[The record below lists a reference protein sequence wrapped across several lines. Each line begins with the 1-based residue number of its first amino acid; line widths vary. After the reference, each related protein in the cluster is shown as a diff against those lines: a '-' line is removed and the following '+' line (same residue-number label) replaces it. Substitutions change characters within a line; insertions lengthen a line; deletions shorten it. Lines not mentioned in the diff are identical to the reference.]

1 MKSYQPLAKNLKP
14 RVVWLGVSASIVST
28 LDPTGVSVAW
38 AACGANGPGAIAGPV
53 LCQPAT
59 GDANLSTQTGTTI
72 TVGGEPNVYGILV
85 SPGAAGG
92 NATVD
97 IQGTAIQVGPAP
109 GIGLYVDYG
118 GTGASNLAVN
128 LSGTNTISINSPT
141 GSPSTNPVGVLVRN
155 TGAGSSNITVNG
167 QLTLTNLATASNAV
181 FDGGLIIRASNNA
194 TSASIIHQGSGR
206 IETHGGDAV
215 GVSALGASTTANVVL
230 GQNVSLYVDNT
241 VPGAAVNQ
249 NSGIATSTVNGLNHV
264 VSAASI
270 ETLGYTARGIKAD
283 STGTGAVTVEHTGS
297 ILTHGD
303 ESRGINA
310 LSTSG
315 DVLVLQNGTIVTE
328 GRTANGVDATST
340 AGNVTVRN
348 SASVTTSGDN
358 TIGVLAWTR
367 ALGSTKT
374 IQIENN
380 GSVTIKG
387 AADQRG
393 LSAEGTAGVSRITG
407 SGDITLTNAGTLATS
422 AGMLA
427 RTETG
432 LAQIDYSGNVTT
444 ARSIGLFSVANAGGD
459 IDINYSGRIQTSGD
473 SAHGIRAI
481 ARTNAPGSG
490 AGRAPKTGGI
500 VIRNSGPILTQ
511 GNGAKGIYAENFGSG
526 VISIDNRG
534 AITTQGLDADGI
546 YANSSL
552 TGNPVAFS
560 PPGPLTISSSGKVTA
575 TGNGIYAINGTKGT
589 DLSVMATA
597 DISGG
602 SNGIYARNDGTG
614 ATSVTATGRIAGS
627 GDYGIQAT
635 NAASAAGGLTIDA
648 ATASGN
654 GYGIA
659 ALNLGAGPTRVS
671 TTGAV
676 TGTVNYGILAS
687 GAGNETLVSVGSGSV
702 VQGGTAAIFAGSAGQ
717 SIAIK
722 NSGTIQNLNGQS
734 NALAIRTALDGLGRG
749 SSGTITISNDAL
761 ITGTLDLGVPGNRLM
776 NNAQGIWNTAGGTNE
791 FGAAPAGNSV
801 ANSGTVIAANG
812 TAADP
817 AQVTTFN
824 NLETFSNAGTLT
836 MANDRAG
843 DTTVI
848 SGTYISAGGQLLLDT
863 VLGDDAS
870 ATDKLVAGGVALGG
884 GATAIH
890 VNNTGGLGAL
900 TTGNGIELVHVNGG
914 ATASAPGAF
923 VLSNRVAA
931 SAYEYTLH
939 QNGIAGEDGNWY
951 LRSTLPEVP
960 PEVPPEPEVPNYRRE
975 VPVDMVAPALAS
987 RFGLAMLGTC
997 DDRVAASFTGSKT
1010 ATCGDVVPGK
1020 AVWGRLFGE
1029 TGDVGFNGRGTSG
1042 RVSSFESHGPSYDF
1056 NLGGFQTGVDLLSKT
1071 TDGGSRN
1078 IAGIYFGAGSI
1089 DATVD
1094 LAQGGGTAGKT
1105 SMNGYSL
1112 GGYWTHKNADGWY
1125 LDSVLQGTRYDN
1137 VRASSRSP
1145 EGQTLKTN
1153 GWGLAASIEAGHS
1166 LLLSDDGWTL
1176 VPQAQLIYQRI
1187 SLDGGRRDAF
1197 GTIDFKDSDAVY
1209 GRLGARLNKDWQGK
1223 NGQPVS
1229 TWAKANLW
1237 HGFGA
1242 KATTTFANQDGSQAV
1257 GLETDLGGTW
1267 AQLGLGVSGR
1277 LSERVSVSASANYNF
1292 ALDQGRGSSVSGQ
1305 IGLNIRW

>member
-59 GDANLSTQTGTTI
+59 GDANLSTQPGTTI

-97 IQGTAIQVGPAP
+97 IQGTTIQVGPAP

-128 LSGTNTISINSPT
+128 LSGTNTISLNST
-141 GSPSTNPVGVLVRN
+141 AGSPSTNPVGVLVRN
-155 TGAGSSNITVNG
+155 TGTGSSNITVNG
-167 QLTLTNLATASNAV
+167 QLTLTNLATATNAV
-181 FDGGLIIRASNNA
+181 FDGGLMIRASNNA
-194 TSASIIHQGSGR
+194 TSASIVHQGSGR
-206 IETHGGDAV
+206 IETHGGPAI
-215 GVSALGASTTANVVL
+215 GISALGTSTTASVVL

-241 VPGAAVNQ
+241 VPGASVNQ

-283 STGTGAVTVEHTGS
+283 STGTGSVIVEHTGS

-315 DVLVLQNGTIVTE
+315 DVQVFQRGTIVTE
-328 GRTANGVDATST
+328 GRTASGVDATST
-340 AGNVTVRN
+340 AGNVTVQN
-348 SASVTTSGDN
+348 SASITTSGDN

-367 ALGSTKT
+367 TLGSTKT

-393 LSAEGTAGVSRITG
+393 LSAEGTAGLSRITG

-432 LAQIDYSGNVTT
+432 LAQIDYSGSVTT

-500 VIRNSGPILTQ
+500 VIRNLGPILTQ

-534 AITTQGLDADGI
+534 AITTQGLNADGI

-552 TGNPVAFS
+552 IGNPVAFS
-560 PPGPLTISSSGKVTA
+560 PPGPLTITSSGKVTA

-589 DLSVMATA
+589 DLSVTATA
-597 DISGG
+597 DITGG

-614 ATSVTATGRIAGS
+614 ATRIA
-627 GDYGIQAT
+627 
-635 NAASAAGGLTIDA
+635 
-648 ATASGN
+648 
-654 GYGIA
+654 
-659 ALNLGAGPTRVS
+659 
-671 TTGAV
+671 
-676 TGTVNYGILAS
+676 
-687 GAGNETLVSVGSGSV
+687 VGSGSV
-702 VQGGTAAIFAGSAGQ
+702 VQGGTAAIVAGSAGQ
-717 SIAIK
+717 AFSISNA
-722 NSGTIQNLNGQS
+722 GAIQNLSNQS
-734 NALAIRTALDGLGRG
+734 NALAIQTEKVGIGGAA
-749 SSGTITISNDAL
+749 SAAVTISNDAL
-761 ITGTLDLGVPGNRLM
+761 ITGTLDLGGPGNRLM

-791 FGAAPAGNSV
+791 FGAASAGNSV
-801 ANSGTVIAANG
+801 ANAGTVIAANG

-824 NLETFSNAGTLT
+824 NLDAFSNAGTLT
-836 MANDRAG
+836 MANGRAG

-914 ATASAPGAF
+914 AAASAPGAF

-951 LRSTLPEVP
+951 LRSTLPETP
-960 PEVPPEPEVPNYRRE
+960 PEVPPKPEVPNYRRE

-987 RFGLAMLGTC
+987 RLGLAMLGTC
-997 DDRVAASFTGSKT
+997 DDRVAASFVGSKT
-1010 ATCGDVVPGK
+1010 AACGDVVPGK

-1029 TGDVGFNGRGTSG
+1029 TGDVGFSGRGTTG

-1056 NLGGFQTGVDLLSKT
+1056 NLGGFQTGVDLWSKA

-1078 IAGIYFGAGSI
+1078 IAGLYFGAGSI

-1153 GWGLAASIEAGHS
+1153 GWGWAASIEAGHS
-1166 LLLSDDGWTL
+1166 LLLSDDG
-1176 VPQAQLIYQRI
+1176 
-1187 SLDGGRRDAF
+1187 
-1197 GTIDFKDSDAVY
+1197 
-1209 GRLGARLNKDWQGK
+1209 
-1223 NGQPVS
+1223 
-1229 TWAKANLW
+1229 
-1237 HGFGA
+1237 
-1242 KATTTFANQDGSQAV
+1242 
-1257 GLETDLGGTW
+1257 
-1267 AQLGLGVSGR
+1267 
-1277 LSERVSVSASANYNF
+1277 
-1292 ALDQGRGSSVSGQ
+1292 
-1305 IGLNIRW
+1305 